1 MQEKLSVDTFLEEE
15 KVNRVEEAEVYAEG
29 RFQWEA
35 METNKDKNNIVLLYI
50 LVDIRHCS
58 KHFTCI
64 NSFNP
69 HNIL

>member
-58 KHFTCI
+58 KHFTYI